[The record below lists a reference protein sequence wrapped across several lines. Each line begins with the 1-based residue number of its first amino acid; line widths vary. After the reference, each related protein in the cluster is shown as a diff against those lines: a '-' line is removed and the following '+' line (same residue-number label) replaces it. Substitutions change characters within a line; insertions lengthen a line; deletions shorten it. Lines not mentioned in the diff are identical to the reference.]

1 MWVRCRL
8 ARWLGRGML
17 VLIPNIL
24 VVAQLE
30 NAPTR
35 CWTLKNICQKSESG
49 LRSVSDYFFYL
60 SYSPWVQGNL
70 YSVACWL
77 EKN

>member
-35 CWTLKNICQKSESG
+35 CWAPQKTFAKNLKA
-49 LRSVSDYFFYL
+49 D
-60 SYSPWVQGNL
+60 
-70 YSVACWL
+70 
-77 EKN
+77 